1 MTRSAIQ
8 PTTPQLYPCENCGHW
23 FTLGTLA
30 CPNCGALIYRRRL
43 EQLSADA
50 IAAEPVDPMRAAM
63 IWRQCLDLLPPQSPQ
78 YQSIAQRVGALSAGL
93 VRPQFGGGEAAQA
106 YGGEMRPGRA
116 VRPPDALPVAVA
128 KTAGSMLLSILFYT
142 LIWQGPP
149 LQKLFFGIG
158 FAGLILVHE
167 LGHVIAMRHY
177 KLSASPPIFIPFLGA
192 VINMREAPRNA
203 WVEAVVG
210 IGGPALGTAGAL
222 VLVGIFLGMGFEPGS
237 DSQELVHALAYFGV
251 FINLFNLLPFPPLDG
266 GRISAALSPWMW
278 LTGVVGLGVLLYY
291 DQIPLYMAALL
302 IFAGLPRIVNTL
314 RARQA
319 RNNPYYQIP
328 KVQSVTMAICYVAL
342 AALLTGLLLW
352 LKKPMM
358 LS

>member
-1 MTRSAIQ
+1 M
-8 PTTPQLYPCENCGHW
+8 YPCENCGHW
-23 FTLGTLA
+23 FTLGTLV
-30 CPNCGALIYRRRL
+30 CPNCSALVYRRRL
-43 EQLSADA
+43 EQLSAEA
-50 IAAEPVDPMRAAM
+50 IAAEPADPLRAAM

-93 VRPQFGGGEAAQA
+93 VRPAHGNGDPNPSQA
-106 YGGEMRPGRA
+106 YGGELQTGRK
-116 VRPPDALPVAVA
+116 VKPPDAWPVAVA

-142 LIWQGPP
+142 LIWQGSPQ
-149 LQKLFFGIG
+149 QKLLFGIG

-167 LGHVIAMRHY
+167 LGHVIAMRYY

-222 VLVGIFLGMGFEPGS
+222 VMVGLFLGLGLDPAS
-237 DSQELVHALAYFGV
+237 DYHELVHALAYFGV
-251 FINLFNLLPFPPLDG
+251 VINLFNLLPFPPLDG

-278 LTGVVGLGVLLYY
+278 LTGVAGLGLMLYY
-291 DQIPLYMAALL
+291 DQIPLYLAALL
-302 IFAGLPRIVNTL
+302 VFSGLPRIVNTL
-314 RARQA
+314 RARQV

-328 KVQSVTMAICYVAL
+328 TVQSVTMAICYVAL
-342 AALLTGLLLW
+342 AALLTGLVLW
-352 LKKPMM
+352 LRKPIM